1 MLFTNGNDFDISSV
15 WGSSK
20 KKNPCLDKI
29 WRKGKG
35 KGAEFKYRLGERRTL
50 LGGGVGFQGEGRL
63 DQLSLTTEPSLS

>member
-50 LGGGVGFQGEGRL
+50 LGGGGWISGGREVGSVVA
-63 DQLSLTTEPSLS
+63 DN

>member
-1 MLFTNGNDFDISSV
+1 MGTTLIFLASGEV
-15 WGSSK
+15 V

-50 LGGGVGFQGEGRL
+50 LGGGGL
-63 DQLSLTTEPSLS
+63 DFRGKGGWISCR

>member
-1 MLFTNGNDFDISSV
+1 MGTTLIFLASGEV
-15 WGSSK
+15 V

-50 LGGGVGFQGEGRL
+50 LGGGL
-63 DQLSLTTEPSLS
+63 DFRGKGGWISCR